1 MSARGTVE
9 LRIWCSAAADEA
21 QVNPAVALVPAPLA
35 GAAGGA
41 LKALRP
47 CLLDQPSKLHTDNTF
62 LQWLHPKL
70 QRSCS
75 HHQAR
80 WLNLLAE
87 YHYSAAL
94 IPGSTDQADFL
105 SRKSSLD
112 GQGPVNDAVLVCIRE
127 TSTVLVHI
135 PPEACNIELN
145 TNWQGIFLRK
155 LAGEESNVSDKY
167 VSFLQLLFFF

>member
-1 MSARGTVE
+1 M
-9 LRIWCSAAADEA
+9 
-21 QVNPAVALVPAPLA
+21 
-35 GAAGGA
+35 
-41 LKALRP
+41 K
-47 CLLDQPSKLHTDNTF
+47 
-62 LQWLHPKL
+62 
-70 QRSCS
+70 

-87 YHYSAAL
+87 YQYSAAL